1 MSQPRRTGP
10 VLPLLAASLLLLV
23 VGDRLWRLRSRSAPS
38 SPVAA
43 IALPREAPA
52 TDVGSVPAGQPPA
65 APMAGGAAARQ
76 AVRERLLREAA
87 GTYLSEM
94 LAENDSAL
102 RRWPARAG
110 RTLRVAVVR
119 MGARD
124 YVEDF
129 AGAVHW
135 AVTRWNGVGLP
146 VQLET
151 GADSASADIVVA
163 WVDSLGANRL
173 GRAEVTRDGTGGIVH
188 AVLVLATH
196 SPSGAPLPQRVMV
209 TLALHELGH
218 ALGLGHSSDSADA
231 LFPTSVATELTPR
244 DRRTATLLYDL
255 PTGSL
260 KY

>member
-1 MSQPRRTGP
+1 
-10 VLPLLAASLLLLV
+10 LLAASLLLLV

-38 SPVAA
+38 SPSAA
-43 IALPREAPA
+43 IALPSEAPA
-52 TDVGSVPAGQPPA
+52 TDLGSVTAGQPPA

-87 GTYLSEM
+87 GTYLPEM

-196 SPSGAPLPQRVMV
+196 SPNGAPLPQRVMV
-209 TLALHELGH
+209 TMALHELGH

-231 LFPTSVATELTPR
+231 LFPTSVAIELTPR

-260 KY
+260 KH